1 MFPAGSENKIRVPV
15 KAILQQSELQAVY
28 VISDNNVSLRQIRLG
43 NRDRSGMVEILS
55 GITAGETIALDPVSA
70 GIYVKENNQ

>member
-1 MFPAGSENKIRVPV
+1 
-15 KAILQQSELQAVY
+15 
-28 VISDNNVSLRQIRLG
+28 
-43 NRDRSGMVEILS
+43 MVEILS